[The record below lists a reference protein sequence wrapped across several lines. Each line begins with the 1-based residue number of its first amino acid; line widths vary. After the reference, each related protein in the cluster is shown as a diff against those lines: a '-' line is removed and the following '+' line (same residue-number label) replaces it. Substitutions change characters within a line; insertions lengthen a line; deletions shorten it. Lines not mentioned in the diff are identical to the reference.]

1 MLNRITA
8 VPTVAV
14 KDLKRARRFYEEVL
28 GLKPSGVEESDAIAY
43 GNGGSGLFVY
53 ESRYAG
59 TNQATAVT
67 WIAGD
72 GVDDAVRTLK
82 GKGVAFEH
90 YDLPGMKREGDVHVA
105 GNMRAAWFKDP
116 DGNIHALSSQ

>member
-14 KDLKRARRFYEEVL
+14 KDLKRARRFYEDVL
-28 GLKPSGVEESDAIAY
+28 GLKPSGGEESAAITY
-43 GNGGSGLFVY
+43 GNGGCGLLVY
-53 ESRYAG
+53 ESRHAG
-59 TNQATAVT
+59 TNHATEVT

-72 GVDDAVRTLK
+72 GVDDAVRALK
-82 GKGVAFEH
+82 GQGVAFEH
-90 YDLPGMKREGDVHVA
+90 YDLPGMKREGDVHVS
-105 GNMRAAWFKDP
+105 GSLRAAWFKDP